1 MHSVF
6 TTCVKYLP
14 RVLLL
19 YLHGGL
25 LEALLGSGELEDQDI
40 GALEVIVDHLVL
52 VEVGETSSHLEGEG
66 GREGEREGG
75 GEGGREGGR
84 GRGRGGRGGRG
95 GRDGGEGERRRGE
108 GEGGGRRERER
119 EGGEGGSRHPQGLK
133 WLKDLSMQYMC
144 VGLTCIAACCRM

>member
-75 GEGGREGGR
+75 KEGEGEGEGGEGGEGGGMGERGKGGGGREREGEGGR
-84 GRGRGGRGGRG
+84 GRGRG
-95 GRDGGEGERRRGE
+95 
-108 GEGGGRRERER
+108 ER
-119 EGGEGGSRHPQGLK
+119 EGADILRG
-133 WLKDLSMQYMC
+133 
-144 VGLTCIAACCRM
+144 